1 MVRTPVVLTLLLAGL
16 FVSNTAPLRAAS
28 PALPGGFMRVT
39 HATGLNQPTAFAFL
53 GKRIF
58 VTEKNG
64 DVRIIRADGSVRAKP
79 FVSLHV
85 SFNSERGVLGVA
97 LSPNFDQDRW
107 VYVYY
112 TTGEGAKNYSGEPK
126 NRVSRFKY
134 RKGVSVRE
142 KIILDNIPSDNGNHN
157 GGDIH
162 FGSDGKLYIAIGES
176 GCGDCPPKA
185 QELDNLRGKLLRIN
199 PNGTIPSSN
208 PFYNTPGA
216 RQEIYAYG
224 FRNPWRF
231 TERPS
236 NQTLLVADVGAG
248 TWEEISTLV
257 VGGNHGWNLFE
268 GPCEGAHPDCTPG
281 TTDFGST
288 VPPLHYYK
296 HFGGGETGNVIAGGV
311 FAEGSNYPDLY
322 GGAYFYADEGAGWVH
337 GLTLDGG
344 NNETGHFDF
353 DQLNCPVSFARGP
366 DHNVYVADIC
376 DGVIYKYVYSA
387 S

>member
-1 MVRTPVVLTLLLAGL
+1 MVRILGLLAILLTGL
-16 FVSNTAPLRAAS
+16 FVASTAPLRAAP
-28 PALPGGFMRVT
+28 PALPGGFTRVT

-58 VTEKNG
+58 VTEKGG
-64 DVRIIRADGSVRAKP
+64 DVRIIRADGTVRAKP
-79 FVSLHV
+79 FVSLSV
-85 SFNSERGVLGVA
+85 SSNSERGVLGIA
-97 LSPNFDQDRW
+97 LSPTFDQDRW

-112 TTGEGAKNYSGEPK
+112 TTGEDAKNYGGEPK
-126 NRVSRFKY
+126 NRVSRFKN
-134 RKGVSVRE
+134 RKSVSVRE
-142 KIILDNIPSDNGNHN
+142 KIILDSIPSDNGNHN

-176 GCGDCPPKA
+176 GCGDCPPKS
-185 QELDNLRGKLLRIN
+185 QQLDNLRGKLLRIN
-199 PNGTIPSSN
+199 PSGTIPGDN
-208 PFYNTPGA
+208 PFFNTPGA

-236 NQTLLVADVGAG
+236 NQTLVVADVGAG
-248 TWEEISTLV
+248 TWEEISTLQ
-257 VGGNHGWNLFE
+257 VGGNHGWPIYE
-268 GPCEGAHPDCTPG
+268 GPCRSNNLNCDPSQ
-281 TTDFGST
+281 TDFDST
-288 VPPLHYYK
+288 VPPLHYYN
-296 HFGGGETGNVIAGGV
+296 HNSGDEIGNVIAGGV
-311 FAEGSNYPDLY
+311 FAEDSNYPDPY

-337 GLTLDGG
+337 GLTLDGS

-376 DGVIYKYVYSA
+376 DGVIYKYVYAA